1 MQIYLLPV
9 FIGLFGWLLVWALV
23 KLLFYPIHP
32 ITIGTIQWQGFLHQW
47 IRQIELN
54 KILPQFS
61 QGDSFESLKPVINE
75 KLDDF
80 FKNKLSAKMPMIS
93 MFIGEKT
100 IEELKGVFMEELE
113 TIFPLLLVQFT
124 SNLDKKLQNQ
134 WQTKFSMILL
144 KKVISATYSLRWI
157 AFLLGFIWGILVNII
172 LY

>member
-32 ITIGTIQWQGFLHQW
+32 IAIGTIQWQGFLHQW

-61 QGDSFESLKPVINE
+61 QGDSFEALKPVINE

-124 SNLDKKLQNQ
+124 NNLDKKLQNQ
-134 WQTKFSMILL
+134 WQTKFSMIIL
-144 KKVISATYSLRWI
+144 KKVISATYPLRLI

>member
-9 FIGLFGWLLVWALV
+9 FIGLFGWLLVWALA

-32 ITIGTIQWQGFLHQW
+32 ITIGTIKWEGFLHQW
-47 IRQIELN
+47 VRQIELN
-54 KILPQFS
+54 KILPQVS
-61 QGDSFESLKPVINE
+61 QGDNFEALKPVINE

-100 IEELKGVFMEELE
+100 IEELKGVFMEEFE

-134 WQTKFSMILL
+134 WQTKFSMIIQ
-144 KKVISATYSLRWI
+144 KKVLSATYSLRWI
-157 AFLLGFIWGILVNII
+157 AFLLGFIWGILINVI

>member
-54 KILPQFS
+54 KILHQFS
-61 QGDSFESLKPVINE
+61 QGDSFEALKPVINE